1 MCTEQDLAQEE
12 LLENNEY
19 HRWEANGC
27 PIRDYFD
34 EDYFDDIMDNEEDI

>member
-1 MCTEQDLAQEE
+1 MCIEQDLAQEE

-27 PIRDYFD
+27 PVRDDYD
-34 EDYFDDIMDNEEDI
+34 EDYFDDMFNDEDV